1 MSVFLALQGD
11 LCVTGT
17 PFCTEHTCLRGGLG
31 RASSPRSTTSR
42 SEQQSMIIS
51 VIFCRLR
58 KPYARRRMSLSF
70 YIFVRRHMARRM
82 PQASSSLKA
91 LTITRL
97 RQGRTRHMLGRT
109 RPPLYA
115 PGLDRSERSS
125 TLPHPPSK
133 QESLTSIRARARWRG
148 STPPSG
154 PDFTH
159 NSARRL
165 VFLPAGCHVEPGFAA
180 LLGLNTDKN
189 ATN

>member
-1 MSVFLALQGD
+1 
-11 LCVTGT
+11 
-17 PFCTEHTCLRGGLG
+17 
-31 RASSPRSTTSR
+31 
-42 SEQQSMIIS
+42 MIIS

-70 YIFVRRHMARRM
+70 NIFVRRHMARRV

-91 LTITRL
+91 LTITRF

-125 TLPHPPSK
+125 TLPHPLSK

>member
-1 MSVFLALQGD
+1 MKKAGSPSVGCRFLALQGD

-31 RASSPRSTTSR
+31 RRIVSRSTTSR

-70 YIFVRRHMARRM
+70 NIFVRRHMARRV
-82 PQASSSLKA
+82 PQASSSLK
-91 LTITRL
+91 LDDHSVPSS
-97 RQGRTRHMLGRT
+97 RTRHMLGRT

-125 TLPHPPSK
+125 TLPHPLSK

-159 NSARRL
+159 NSA
-165 VFLPAGCHVEPGFAA
+165 
-180 LLGLNTDKN
+180 
-189 ATN
+189 

>member
-1 MSVFLALQGD
+1 MALQGD

-17 PFCTEHTCLRGGLG
+17 PFCTEHTCLRGGLD

-58 KPYARRRMSLSF
+58 KPYSRRRMSLSF
-70 YIFVRRHMARRM
+70 NIFVRRHMARRV

-91 LTITRL
+91 LTITRF

-125 TLPHPPSK
+125 TLPHPLSK

-159 NSARRL
+159 NSA
-165 VFLPAGCHVEPGFAA
+165 
-180 LLGLNTDKN
+180 
-189 ATN
+189 

>member
-1 MSVFLALQGD
+1 MALQGD

-70 YIFVRRHMARRM
+70 NIFVRRHMARRV

-91 LTITRL
+91 LTITRF

-125 TLPHPPSK
+125 SSSTLPHPPVNK
-133 QESLTSIRARARWRG
+133 N
-148 STPPSG
+148 
-154 PDFTH
+154 H
-159 NSARRL
+159 
-165 VFLPAGCHVEPGFAA
+165 LPASVLALVGAGQHH
-180 LLGLNTDKN
+180 LLGLTLPTTLPEGSFFCRQ
-189 ATN
+189 AVT